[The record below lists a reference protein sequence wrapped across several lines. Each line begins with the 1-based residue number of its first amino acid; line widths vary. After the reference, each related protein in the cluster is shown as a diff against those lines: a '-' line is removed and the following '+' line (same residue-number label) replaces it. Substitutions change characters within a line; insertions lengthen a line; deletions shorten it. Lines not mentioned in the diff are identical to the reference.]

1 MGGLIHKS
9 SNNLMASSST
19 KENLNLSKI
28 NFNFNLNKSSFGGK
42 KKKSTNHVLF
52 QRGSKITVTTIYLK
66 IIKKGKVQA
75 IIKILNLGTA

>member
-1 MGGLIHKS
+1 
-9 SNNLMASSST
+9 MASSST
-19 KENLNLSKI
+19 KENLNLTKI

-42 KKKSTNHVLF
+42 KKKVLIMCF
-52 QRGSKITVTTIYLK
+52 SKEEAKITVMTIYLK